1 VCLPDTV
8 GGRRHK
14 TATSGGVRGHDVPAG
29 RYTPRIPV
37 PEEARVTQLKLM
49 GGLTLDPAVFT
60 QPKPLLLLAY
70 LALEGAQQRRRLAE
84 LFWPDGN
91 RMKSLSMTLTRLRQ
105 GAGDVVD
112 ADDRRAWSTSA
123 SDAGELLTALGSGA
137 WERAA
142 HLYRGAFLDG
152 VTLVD
157 WGSELEEWVH
167 ATREYLAERVQ
178 HGLLEL
184 AEAAAGRQDFDA
196 AAELAARAW
205 RLPGAGAAEPSSLRR
220 IYALLAAGRNL
231 HAPEVRRE
239 LLEYGVE
246 IGLSTEEARA
256 RWRTARSHSASTG
269 GATGSDALAPA
280 VAATRATAASNLR
293 TARTSFVDRHEEL
306 RRIESAL
313 ANRDVRL
320 LTLVGP
326 GGIGKS
332 RLALEAAW
340 RLLHAG
346 RYPDGVFSFGLD
358 TPADAASL
366 PWRVLDTIGAAADP
380 RAEPWSQVAVALAS
394 SRMLL
399 VLDDADGAGEFAH
412 HLAGLLDAAPHLALL
427 LTARE
432 RLGLAEEQ
440 TVALSG
446 LEVASTGA
454 PWTVASAG
462 GAVRLVV
469 ERARQL
475 QADLDL
481 EPQLPGL
488 VDLCRVLDGSP
499 LALEL
504 VAPWTRLMP
513 CAEIVAQVTS
523 DPGWV
528 ASTSTEVPDRQRSL
542 RAVFETSWSFLG
554 AKERSVARRLAAF
567 AGGFRRDAAAAVAG
581 TSLTTMARLVD
592 AALLRGT
599 SDGRYT
605 LHPLVVTFLREKI
618 VEAPRE
624 RALAEARHRSFYL
637 DWLSDQRDLLERG
650 QQQRVFTG
658 LHDERSNVEA
668 ILQRAIAVRDLDALE
683 SILAFV
689 DVTYEARGALAEG
702 RRLLEDVE
710 ALLRDDATAA
720 PLRARTLIDL
730 GWFHHRLG
738 AIEAGRARTR
748 EGLELLGPDAS
759 LALSARGT
767 MNLALAEGALGRR
780 DRAEPLLRRALELA
794 RASGDEGLTAS
805 VLGSLGIHESE
816 SGRHGR
822 AAAHFEE
829 AVSLH
834 ERGGRILSAIRE
846 TGNLA
851 IAYGIL
857 GDLPHSGAL
866 MERSLALAREI
877 GFSQSLPFT
886 LSNLGVHHA
895 RLGDHVRARDL
906 NLEAR
911 SVAEATGQ
919 LPILVGILANLTEAH
934 AALGDLA
941 AAVAA
946 SDDALDLARDLGLVP
961 LQLQALE
968 ARAELE
974 AHRGRPAVAAAL
986 VQVVL
991 ADPAVRSYTSGV
1003 AASLR
1008 ERLTSTL
1015 TPAEVDAAAAFGRDV
1030 TVTEALG
1037 WARDGGWPAG
1047 G

>member
-1 VCLPDTV
+1 M
-8 GGRRHK
+8 R
-14 TATSGGVRGHDVPAG
+14 

-105 GAGDVVD
+105 GAGDVID
-112 ADDRRAWSTSA
+112 ADERRAWSTSS

-142 HLYRGAFLDG
+142 DLYRGAFLDG
-152 VTLVD
+152 VNLVD

-184 AEAAAGRQDFDA
+184 AEAAAGRGDFAA
-196 AAELAARAW
+196 AAELAERAW
-205 RLPGAGAAEPSSLRR
+205 RLPGASAAEPSSLRR
-220 IYALLAAGRNL
+220 IHALLAAGRNL

-246 IGLSTEEARA
+246 VSLSTEAARA
-256 RWRTARSHSASTG
+256 RWPTAETPAGASTG
-269 GATGSDALAPA
+269 RTTVADATPAVEPAPA
-280 VAATRATAASNLR
+280 TAAASNLR
-293 TARTSFVDRHEEL
+293 SPRTSFVGRHDEL
-306 RRIESAL
+306 RHIEAAL
-313 ANRDVRL
+313 ADRDGRL

-332 RLALEAAW
+332 RLAHEAAW

-346 RYPDGVFSFGLD
+346 RYPDGVYSVGLD
-358 TPADAASL
+358 TRADMASL
-366 PWRVLDTIGAAADP
+366 PWRVLDALGAPADP
-380 RAEPWSQVAVALAS
+380 RAEPWAQTAAALAS
-394 SRMLL
+394 SRTLL
-399 VLDDADGAGEFAH
+399 VLDDADGAGEIAPQ
-412 HLAGLLDAAPHLALL
+412 LAALLEAAPHLDLL

-446 LEVASTGA
+446 LVVSPAGT
-454 PWTVASAG
+454 PWTVAAAG

-488 VDLCRVLDGSP
+488 IELCRMLEGSP

-504 VAPWTRLMP
+504 VAPWTRLVP
-513 CAEIVAQVTS
+513 CAEIVAQVKG
-523 DPGWV
+523 DPGRL
-528 ASTSTEVPDRQRSL
+528 TSTTTEGPDRHRSL

-554 AKERSVARRLAAF
+554 ATERSVARRLAVF
-567 AGGFRRDAAAAVAG
+567 AGGFRRDAAAAVARA
-581 TSLTTMARLVD
+581 SLATMAHLVD

-599 SDGRYT
+599 PDGRYT
-605 LHPLVVTFLREKI
+605 LHPLVVTFLREKL

-624 RALAEARHRSFYL
+624 RAGAEARHRSFYL
-637 DWLSDQRDLLERG
+637 DWLAEQRDLIERG
-650 QQQRVFTG
+650 QQQRVFAA
-658 LHDERSNVEA
+658 LHDEQANVEA
-668 ILQRAIAVRDLDALE
+668 IVQRALAVRDLDALE
-683 SILAFV
+683 SVLGLV

-702 RRLLEDVE
+702 RRLLEHVE
-710 ALLRDDATAA
+710 ALLRDDAAA
-720 PLRARTLIDL
+720 VSLRARTLIDL

-738 AIEAGRARTR
+738 AIEEGRARTR
-748 EGLELLGPDAS
+748 EGLELLGPGAS
-759 LALSARGT
+759 VTMSARGT
-767 MNLALAEGALGRR
+767 MNLALAEGVLGRR
-780 DRAEPLLRRALELA
+780 ERAEPLLLRALELA
-794 RASGDEGLTAS
+794 QASGDERLTAS

-816 SGRHGR
+816 SGRHER
-822 AAAHFEE
+822 AAVHFEE
-829 AVSLH
+829 AVALY
-834 ERGGRILSAIRE
+834 ERGGRILSVIRE

-857 GDLPHSGAL
+857 GDLPRSGAL

-895 RLGDHVRARDL
+895 RLGDHARARDL

-919 LPILVGILANLTEAH
+919 LPILVGILVNLTEAH

-941 AAVAA
+941 AAGAA
-946 SDDALDLARDLGLVP
+946 SNDALDLARDLGLVP

-974 AHRGRPAVAAAL
+974 AQRGKYAAAAAL

-991 ADPAVRSYTSGV
+991 ADPAVRSYTSGSAGSLWERLIPTLTRAEV
-1003 AASLR
+1003 EAAS
-1008 ERLTSTL
+1008 T
-1015 TPAEVDAAAAFGRDV
+1015 FGRDV
-1030 TVTEALG
+1030 TVAEALD
-1037 WARDGGWPAG
+1037 WERDGGSPTAA
-1047 G
+1047 